1 MTQTLE
7 LHMNMKAI
15 FASLLL
21 LLLAANAARVALPQP
36 EGGQDAPDLERST
49 NVAVN
54 VSAGQGNRFGIR
66 LSLDVATNN
75 CVMVELGID
84 ADGSGTLDRPE
95 VELSV
100 GWDCGE
106 WVMRDRRGGTATF
119 AGAAVGRRTLD
130 WSLLLSDVGEP
141 RLIAR
146 DGTAQLFGQSYVA
159 PTFFNP
165 AWNMARVV
173 SRGEAPCGETVM
185 VGRFIA
191 PFSII
196 LR

>member
-1 MTQTLE
+1 MTQTLG
-7 LHMNMKAI
+7 LHMNMKAV

-21 LLLAANAARVALPQP
+21 LPLAANAARVALPQP
-36 EGGQDAPDLERST
+36 EWQDAPDLERST

-54 VSAGQGNRFGIR
+54 VSAGQGSRFGIK
-66 LSLDVATNN
+66 LSLDAATNN

-106 WVMRDRRGGTATF
+106 WVMRDRRGGSASF
-119 AGAAVGRRTLD
+119 AAASAGRRTLD

-141 RLIAR
+141 RLIAYD
-146 DGTAQLFGQSYVA
+146 DGRNPVFGQSYVA

>member
-1 MTQTLE
+1 
-7 LHMNMKAI
+7 MKSVFTA
-15 FASLLL
+15 LLL
-21 LLLAANAARVALPQP
+21 AILPFAANAARVALPQP
-36 EGGQDAPDLERST
+36 EWQDAPDLERST

-66 LSLDVATNN
+66 LSLDAATNN

-100 GWDCGE
+100 GWDCGG

-130 WSLLLSDVGEP
+130 WSLLLPATGEP

-146 DGTAQLFGQSYVA
+146 DDVTALFGQSYAA

-165 AWNMARVV
+165 AWNMARIV
-173 SRGEAPCGETVM
+173 SRGATPCNESVNI
-185 VGRFIA
+185 GRFIA